1 MYRRSLEK
9 RINILVVGFMF
20 FTFLFNPSYHVVE
33 AMDHP
38 KPNSQYPAL
47 NILENA
53 TFIMEL
59 NSSSLTRGEDDLL
72 LSLQY
77 TYESNDTYIP
87 DSYIELNITNPAI
100 EVIYENTILLNETST
115 GYVNHTIPW
124 STFNSQD
131 AGNYTVNAY
140 ANSTTAEMQYAS
152 DTFELIVLPFGKLR
166 MYFPN
171 GRTVYLDREQNNNVP
186 FTISNTGG
194 TTVTNVT
201 VTNEIDKTGTP
212 GSITRSISVSNLEIE
227 GGDSISDYVGFY
239 PDTYLYQK
247 HSFTLTY
254 RTIDDPET
262 EKATESDTLEII
274 VMPNITID
282 SWYLPI
288 NVTMGEQYT
297 IKYEITNNEGE
308 SLYVLPIVDCE
319 NIDFDSI
326 DSSSRITSGINYLS
340 FEGNP
345 TSSGSI
351 ALFFTID
358 LEWTTVAETK
368 WYTNILLTR
377 FQEVLVISI
386 EDFVNP
392 QITIQIAY
400 GIVFTTLLLGVA
412 YFSRDIFLGL
422 AKRAQISRERIFP
435 ELNYPFE
442 TAILDGSN
450 IAWEEKNTSNK
461 PKIANVESMIN
472 RLSRA
477 NFKKIITV
485 ADAALRYQIDEQK
498 RLDQLVKEGAIKM
511 LPARV
516 DGDKFILRLAD
527 EENAMVV
534 SNDMFKEFRED
545 APWVDERR
553 IPYTILEGEV
563 YLHPTAASPSQ
574 DATDSS
580 SDNKKQ
586 KDNSTQ
592 SK

>member
-9 RINILVVGFMF
+9 RIYILVVGFMF
-20 FTFLFNPSYHVVE
+20 FTFLFHPSYQVVE
-33 AMDHP
+33 AIDQP
-38 KPNSQYPAL
+38 IPNLQYPVF

-53 TFIMEL
+53 TFSMEL
-59 NSSSLTRGEDDLL
+59 NSSSLTRGEDDLFI
-72 LSLQY
+72 SLQY
-77 TYESNDTYIP
+77 TYENETYIP
-87 DSYIELNITNPAI
+87 DSYIGLNVTNPAV
-100 EVIYENTILLNETST
+100 EVIYDTTVLLNGTST

-124 STFNSQD
+124 STFNGQD

-140 ANSTTAEMQYAS
+140 ANGTTSKMYIAS
-152 DTFELIVLPFGKLR
+152 ATFELIVLPFGKLR
-166 MYFPN
+166 MDFLLNP
-171 GRTVYLDREQNNNVP
+171 VYLEIEQNNYVP

-194 TTVTNVT
+194 TTAINVT
-201 VTNEIDKTGTP
+201 VTNEVEKTGTE
-212 GSITRSISVSNLEIE
+212 GSLTRSISVSNLEIE
-227 GGDSISDYVGFY
+227 GGNSFSDNIGFY
-239 PDTYLYQK
+239 PDNILYQK
-247 HSFTLTY
+247 HIFTLTY
-254 RTIDDPET
+254 RTIDEPET
-262 EKATESDTLEII
+262 EKVTESDTLEII

-282 SWYLPI
+282 SWDLPI
-288 NVTMGEQYT
+288 NVTMGEEYL
-297 IKYEITNNEGE
+297 IEYEITNNEG
-308 SLYVLPIVDCE
+308 SSQYVLPTVDCE
-319 NIDFDSI
+319 NIAFEDMDIST
-326 DSSSRITSGINYLS
+326 RITPGKNHLTIT
-340 FEGNP
+340 GNP
-345 TSSGSI
+345 TNPGAI

-368 WYTNILLTR
+368 WYTNLLFTR
-377 FQEVLVISI
+377 FQEVQVIST
-386 EDFVNP
+386 EPDGTP
-392 QITIQIAY
+392 QLTQQIAY
-400 GIVFTTLLLGVA
+400 GIVFTTLLLGLA

-435 ELNYPFE
+435 ELHYPFE

-450 IAWEEKNTSNK
+450 IAWEEKNVSNK

-498 RLDQLVKEGAIKM
+498 RLDQLVREGAIKM

-527 EENAMVV
+527 EENAMIV

-563 YLHPTAASPSQ
+563 YLHPTSASPLQ
-574 DATDSS
+574 DATKS
-580 SDNKKQ
+580 SDENKNRKV
-586 KDNSTQ
+586 NSTQ
-592 SK
+592 K

>member
-9 RINILVVGFMF
+9 RIYILVVGFMF
-20 FTFLFNPSYHVVE
+20 FTFLFHPSYQVVE
-33 AMDHP
+33 AIDQP
-38 KPNSQYPAL
+38 IPNLQYPVF

-53 TFIMEL
+53 TFSMEL
-59 NSSSLTRGEDDLL
+59 NSSSLTRGEDDLFI
-72 LSLQY
+72 SLQY
-77 TYESNDTYIP
+77 TYENETYIP
-87 DSYIELNITNPAI
+87 DSYIGLNVTNPAV
-100 EVIYENTILLNETST
+100 EVIYDTTVLLNGTST

-124 STFNSQD
+124 STFNGQD

-140 ANSTTAEMQYAS
+140 ANGTTSKMYIAS
-152 DTFELIVLPFGKLR
+152 ATFELIVLPFGKVR
-166 MYFPN
+166 MEFLLNP
-171 GRTVYLDREQNNNVP
+171 VYLEIEQNNYVP

-194 TTVTNVT
+194 TTAINVT
-201 VTNEIDKTGTP
+201 VTNEVEKTGTE
-212 GSITRSISVSNLEIE
+212 GSLTRSISVSNLEIE
-227 GGDSISDYVGFY
+227 GGNSFSDNIGFY
-239 PDTYLYQK
+239 PDNILYQK
-247 HSFTLTY
+247 HIFTLTY
-254 RTIDDPET
+254 RTIDEPET
-262 EKATESDTLEII
+262 EKVTESDTLEII

-282 SWYLPI
+282 SWDLPI
-288 NVTMGEQYT
+288 NVTMGEEYL
-297 IKYEITNNEGE
+297 IEYEITNNEG
-308 SLYVLPIVDCE
+308 SSQYVLPTVDCE
-319 NIDFDSI
+319 NIAFEDMDIST
-326 DSSSRITSGINYLS
+326 RITPGKNHLTIT
-340 FEGNP
+340 GNP
-345 TSSGSI
+345 TNPGAI

-368 WYTNILLTR
+368 WYTNLLFTR
-377 FQEVLVISI
+377 FQEVQVIST
-386 EDFVNP
+386 EPDGTP
-392 QITIQIAY
+392 QLTQQIAY
-400 GIVFTTLLLGVA
+400 GIVFTTLLLGLA

-435 ELNYPFE
+435 ELHYPFE

-450 IAWEEKNTSNK
+450 IAWEEKNVSNK

-498 RLDQLVKEGAIKM
+498 RLDQLVREGAIKM

-527 EENAMVV
+527 EENAMIV

-563 YLHPTAASPSQ
+563 YLHPTSASPLQ
-574 DATDSS
+574 DATKS
-580 SDNKKQ
+580 SDENKNRKV
-586 KDNSTQ
+586 NSTQ
-592 SK
+592 K